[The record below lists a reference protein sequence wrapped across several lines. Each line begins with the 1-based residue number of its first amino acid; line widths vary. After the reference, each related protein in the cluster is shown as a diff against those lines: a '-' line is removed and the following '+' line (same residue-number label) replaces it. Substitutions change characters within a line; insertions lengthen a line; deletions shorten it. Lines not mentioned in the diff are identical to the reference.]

1 MRVIKSRFVAYQFY
15 KDGKRI
21 PGLLTVIAGRLIPEL
36 DEYRKPYLAAR
47 PLSTLV
53 DLPLRAFDRESK
65 SALRQKKAFYKAD
78 KVVRVIM
85 EQEYVQY

>member
-21 PGLLTVIAGRLIPEL
+21 PGLLTVIAGRLLPEF
-36 DEYRKPYLAAR
+36 DEFRKPYLAAR
-47 PLSTLV
+47 PLSTFE
-53 DLPLRAFDRESK
+53 DFPLKQFDRESK
-65 SALRQKKAFYKAD
+65 KAIRQKKAFYKAD

>member
-21 PGLLTVIAGRLIPEL
+21 PGLLTVIAGRLIPEF
-36 DEYRKPYLAAR
+36 DEYRNPYLAGR
-47 PLSTLV
+47 LFSVLEDFPLK
-53 DLPLRAFDRESK
+53 AFERETK
-65 SALRQKKAFYKAD
+65 ANLKRKKAFYQAD
-78 KVVRVIM
+78 RVVRVIM